1 MSFEAITSITDAEA
15 EAKYMI
21 SAAEAKARQMVED
34 AHTAGKLAVEAAVRK
49 AEDELCE
56 LNRQAGEKAK
66 AGAAEFSKETESK
79 RENMRAVAESKLPQA
94 ASLVVERIVNS

>member
-21 SAAEAKARQMVED
+21 SGAEAKARQMVED
-34 AHTAGKLAVEAAVRK
+34 AHSAGKLAIEAACKK
-49 AEDELCE
+49 AEDELAE

-66 AGAAEFSKETESK
+66 AGAAVLSEQMESK
-79 RENMRAVAESKLPQA
+79 KAAMRAVAESKLPEA